1 MYQKI
6 KSITQQWRLPSVCAV
21 CCQNHTGLFTVCS
34 FCEQLLTPLGPA
46 CRYCRHPLVDSAF
59 AVCGHCVKK
68 RPDFDAVFT
77 AYRFNSLLRCLLHDY
92 KYRQALHLRSFLVK
106 LMKAALPEHYR
117 SDCLIPVP
125 LHARRLRQRG
135 FNQTAEL
142 AKRLAG
148 ELMIPYSLTHCHK
161 RINTPTQAG
170 LSGRQRRN
178 NLKQSFTVKPMPYAH
193 VTLVD
198 DLLTT
203 GSTASEL
210 ARGLKQQGVQ
220 RVDVLCCARA

>member
-6 KSITQQWRLPSVCAV
+6 KSITQQWRLPAVCAV
-21 CCQNHTGLFTVCS
+21 CSHNHSGFFAVCS
-34 FCEQLLTPLGPA
+34 FCEQLLTPLGP
-46 CRYCRHPLVDSAF
+46 CCDYCRQPLTDAAF
-59 AVCGHCVKK
+59 PVCGHCIKK
-68 RPDFDAVFT
+68 RPGFDAVLT
-77 AYRFNSLLRCLLHDY
+77 AYRFNGLLRSLLHDY
-92 KYRQALHLRSFLVK
+92 KYRQALYLRSFLVK
-106 LMKAALPEHYR
+106 LMKNALPENYR
-117 SDCLIPVP
+117 SECLIPVP
-125 LHARRLRQRG
+125 LHALRLRQRG

-142 AKRLAG
+142 AKILAT
-148 ELMIPYSLTHCHK
+148 ELAIPCSLLHCQK
-161 RINTPTQAG
+161 IINTPTQAG

-178 NLKQSFTVKPMPYAH
+178 NLKQSFRIRPMPYAH

-210 ARGLKQQGVQ
+210 AHCLKQQGVQ